1 MRSHHQRELLGLDRL
16 HEVVGGAHAQR
27 ADGALDRGVGREQHE
42 IGAGLLAAHAL
53 EQLEAGE
60 AGHGQIGDDEIRRLA
75 RERLER
81 RLGAL
86 AALDARLRRERLARQ
101 LAGEAVVVDDDDP
114 IRAPRVAAHF
124 RFSTPITLDR
134 RSELPP

>member
-1 MRSHHQRELLGLDRL
+1 MRK
-16 HEVVGGAHAQR
+16 R
-27 ADGALDRGVGREQHE
+27 ADGALDRRVGREQDE
-42 IGAGLLAAHAL
+42 IGAGLLAPHPL

-60 AGHGQIGDDEIRRLA
+60 ARHREVGDDEIRRLP
-75 RERLER
+75 RERRER

-86 AALDARLRRERLARQ
+86 AALDARLRLERLARE

-114 IRAPRVAAHF
+114 VRAPRVAAHF
-124 RFSTPITLDR
+124 RFSTPTTLDR